1 MLEHV
6 HRMNNK
12 YNPRSFLEECKYE
25 TKKNK
30 VKNFINDD
38 FHPSSS
44 DESDNEQSNESD
56 NEEFNGVDNEESN
69 D

>member
-12 YNPRSFLEECKYE
+12 YNPETFLKECKYE
-25 TKKNK
+25 IKKNK
-30 VKNFINDD
+30 MKNFINDD
-38 FHPSSS
+38 FDPSSS
-44 DESDNEQSNESD
+44 DESDIDESNGSN
-56 NEEFNGVDNEESN
+56 NEEPN